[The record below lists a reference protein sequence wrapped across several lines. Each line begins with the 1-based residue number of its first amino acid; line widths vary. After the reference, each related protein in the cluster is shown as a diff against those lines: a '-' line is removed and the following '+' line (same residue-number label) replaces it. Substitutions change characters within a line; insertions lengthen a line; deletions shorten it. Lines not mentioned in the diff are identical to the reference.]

1 MNSYQ
6 REEPKLKLTKA
17 RIDLVAD
24 ALRKGAIIKQ
34 ACACAG
40 ISDTSYHNWYKEF
53 KENRLEPLDPDES
66 LGTNPNR
73 EELLSYFVRE
83 TTTALSG
90 YASKLL
96 DKIHEANSWQ
106 AAAWILERR
115 FPEEFGRRA
124 AAPPVETDEDVQTES
139 ETTQHSQ
146 SETGK
151 PEDNPRHPNY
161 NGRPPRGTFEK
172 LAQRWDQRHTAQEAQ
187 GRNGEQ
193 MPDV

>member
-1 MNSYQ
+1 M
-6 REEPKLKLTKA
+6 KLTKE

-53 KENRLEPLDPDES
+53 KENGLEPLDPDET
-66 LGTNPNR
+66 LGANPNR
-73 EELLSYFVRE
+73 DELLSYFVRE

-96 DKIHEANSWQ
+96 EKIHEANSWQ

-124 AAPPVETDEDVQTES
+124 AAQPVKTDEDVQTEP
-139 ETTQHSQ
+139 ETTEQSQ

-151 PEDNPRHPNY
+151 PEDNPSHPNY
-161 NGRPPRGTFEK
+161 NGRPPKGTFEQ
-172 LAQRWDQRHTAQEAQ
+172 LARRWDQRHTAQEAR
-187 GRNGEQ
+187 GRSSEQ
-193 MPDV
+193 MAEV

>member
-6 REEPKLKLTKA
+6 REEPKLKLTKE
-17 RIDLVAD
+17 RINLVAD

-66 LGTNPNR
+66 LGANPNR

-83 TTTALSG
+83 TTTALNG
-90 YASKLL
+90 YASRLL
-96 DKIHEANSWQ
+96 EKIHEASSWQ
-106 AAAWILERR
+106 SAAWILERR
-115 FPEEFGRRA
+115 FPEDFGRRA
-124 AAPPVETDEDVQTES
+124 AVKPAETDVEVKTES
-139 ETTQHSQ
+139 ETTVYSE
-146 SETGK
+146 SETGN
-151 PEDNPRHPNY
+151 PEDNPSHPNY
-161 NGRPPRGTFEK
+161 NGKPPKGTFEK
-172 LAQRWDQRHTAQEAQ
+172 LAQRWDKLNTAQEAR
-187 GRNGEQ
+187 GRSSEQ

>member
-1 MNSYQ
+1 M
-6 REEPKLKLTKA
+6 KLAKD

-34 ACACAG
+34 ACICAG

-66 LGTNPNR
+66 LGATPNR
-73 EELLSYFVRE
+73 EKLLSYFVRE

-124 AAPPVETDEDVQTES
+124 AAQPVETDVKAQTES
-139 ETTQHSQ
+139 EITVYSE

-151 PEDNPRHPNY
+151 PEDNPSHPNY
-161 NGRPPRGTFEK
+161 NGKPPK
-172 LAQRWDQRHTAQEAQ
+172 RHL
-187 GRNGEQ
+187 
-193 MPDV
+193 